1 MSTTHYL
8 LTIGLLLSLVSCSS
22 SREPNNN
29 AATTVATTAPVETV
43 ATENTKAVEPTPV
56 VSLDDTL
63 HLRQVNWRDVRI
75 TVRVRGNAD
84 SELSIKITKPNE
96 ELPEFVTGWSGNLLG
111 QVLVADLNQNNEPE
125 IFIAAVEP
133 KKLEYAA
140 FRAFER
146 GANNYM
152 RFDLPELTEKQ
163 NGGYRGG
170 DLFWFDNLTICRAIK
185 IYRTQDLDGKPT
197 GGERRIYYKV
207 DNVPSLSF
215 AGMQAMERQ

>member
-1 MSTTHYL
+1 M
-8 LTIGLLLSLVSCSS
+8 SCSS
-22 SREPNNN
+22 SREPNNK

-43 ATENTKAVEPTPV
+43 ATENTKAVEPIPV
-56 VSLDDTL
+56 VPLDDTL

-96 ELPEFVTGWSGNLLG
+96 ELPEFVTGWSGSLLG

-125 IFIAAVEP
+125 IFIAAVDPEKNWNMRSSARSNAP
-133 KKLEYAA
+133 QTTI
-140 FRAFER
+140 
-146 GANNYM
+146 

-170 DLFWFDNLTICRAIK
+170 DLFWFDNLTICRAIESAAP
-185 IYRTQDLDGKPT
+185 G
-197 GGERRIYYKV
+197 
-207 DNVPSLSF
+207 S
-215 AGMQAMERQ
+215 

>member
-133 KKLEYAA
+133 KSWS
-140 FRAFER
+140 
-146 GANNYM
+146 M
-152 RFDLPELTEKQ
+152 RRFARSNVART
-163 NGGYRGG
+163 
-170 DLFWFDNLTICRAIK
+170 TI
-185 IYRTQDLDGKPT
+185 Y
-197 GGERRIYYKV
+197 V
-207 DNVPSLSF
+207 
-215 AGMQAMERQ
+215 